1 MRLLDSNLIIY
12 AASDIYAFLRPL
24 IAGSYVSGIT
34 KLEVLGYRNLTAD
47 DKLYL
52 ESVFA
57 TVEII
62 PVLNEVIDL
71 AISLRQN
78 RKMSLGDSIIA
89 ATAMLNGCELY
100 TNNTADFMHIPNL
113 IVVNPLASR
122 Q

>member
-1 MRLLDSNLIIY
+1 M
-12 AASDIYAFLRPL
+12 
-24 IAGSYVSGIT
+24 
-34 KLEVLGYRNLTAD
+34 TAD

-52 ESVFA
+52 EGVFA

-100 TNNTADFMHIPNL
+100 TNNTADFVHIPNL
-113 IVVNPLASR
+113 IVVNPLAAR